1 MIFQNCLKFHSPL
14 ERLVK
19 LRITISKYHM
29 GIYAKYHYQSCY
41 YLYKYRLGQ
50 GGFPD
55 TSPLICYHVTLSAT
69 KIAEKLIGGL

>member
-1 MIFQNCLKFHSPL
+1 
-14 ERLVK
+14 
-19 LRITISKYHM
+19 M

-55 TSPLICYHVTLSAT
+55 TSPLICYHVTPSAT